1 MDAMGRYAIQF
12 FYFVRGVSRT
22 QGVAAVWPR
31 LARGERTGMQSN
43 ALLMGAKLINCETR
57 V

>member
-1 MDAMGRYAIQF
+1 MDRMGRVIYF